1 MSYFTSDD
9 LVRSYPSAKRLRF
22 NSSVEGERSSSFELR
37 EDPASSNEGS
47 LHLVPENS
55 SVPNAGETNPSGGL
69 AKPFRFS
76 DPVVPV
82 RMDAYSEV
90 SDDVSAQPKSS
101 SGFIF
106 SNPIGLISELSE
118 GNLGN
123 CRLLWEIQ

>member
-1 MSYFTSDD
+1 MIEDVFYRNQGMSGAVPQSDI
-9 LVRSYPSAKRLRF
+9 
-22 NSSVEGERSSSFELR
+22 
-37 EDPASSNEGS
+37 
-47 LHLVPENS
+47 
-55 SVPNAGETNPSGGL
+55 

-90 SDDVSAQPKSS
+90 TDIDDVSAQPESS

-106 SNPIGLISELSE
+106 SNPIGLISELGE

-123 CRLLWEIQ
+123 CCLLWEIQ